1 MSELHPG
8 DLLEWRYR
16 IGAQIARGGM
26 STVYAAIDTRLDRE
40 VAVKVMDPA
49 LAREPAF
56 RTRFEREARAV
67 AKLSDPSLVNVFDQG
82 VDDDYVFLVM
92 ELVEGGSLRELLKE
106 RGPMPPHAAIAVM
119 RPVLTALSIAHAK
132 GMIHRDIKPD
142 NVLISDRNQVK
153 LADFGLVRA
162 INKAMGDPTNATTSV
177 NGQVIGT
184 VGYLSPEQVRGENLT
199 QASDVYS
206 AGILLFELLTGRTPF
221 KGGTPIETAMA
232 RINRPVPAP
241 STLMPDIP
249 PEIDE
254 LVLRACHR
262 DPTQRFVDGAEFL
275 EAVEQAAEDLDVP
288 DFQVPAPTESA
299 VRSALAGTD
308 FGERTPWDDESMSTR
323 AVVLPQEDRARP
335 GTHHTAV
342 TQFQPEGR
350 PEYAERPGEPGEG
363 VLPHNA
369 NAPHTNPTRT
379 QHQPHAPYAQHG
391 PAPHNPAPHNPA
403 PHAQNRHATHRPGP
417 ARQAPKLSNK
427 SPVATAF
434 WIVLLIALVIGMA
447 LGGWWFTTGRYGEI
461 PTVIGMDKATAQ
473 ATVEEAGFSSTL
485 DERYDNKAEK
495 NTVMGTDPA
504 KGQKAVR
511 GSEVAVLLS
520 LGKPTVPDPGTN
532 SSLQYYTNKLTDRTL
547 KVKKGDDVYSDE
559 IAKGHVAEV
568 QPAAGTEVNTGSTVE
583 VRMSKGKRPV
593 TVPGVKG
600 QDSERAKK
608 TLEKAGLQ
616 VAEETEEFNKDIPAG
631 QAIRTDPKEG
641 AEVESGSEVT
651 LVLSNA
657 IEVPDVQ
664 GLSIDDARK
673 ALREAGLNP
682 VDGAPV
688 GDSSEDSGDV
698 AEQSPG
704 AGELV
709 DPSKNT
715 DVEIRESTSQR
726 VPWVLGL
733 TGERA
738 REKLEDAGFE
748 VEIKGDPNGLVLGQ
762 SPGPSARS
770 HRGAVVTL
778 TTV

>member
-26 STVYAAIDTRLDRE
+26 STVYAAVDTRLDRE

-67 AKLSDPSLVNVFDQG
+67 AKLNHPTLVNVFDQG
-82 VDDDYVFLVM
+82 VDEDYVFLVM

-119 RPVLTALSIAHAK
+119 QPMLNALAIAHAK

-142 NVLISDRNQVK
+142 NVLISDQHQVK

-162 INKAMGDPTNATTSV
+162 IDNAMGDATNATTSV

-221 KGGTPIETAMA
+221 KGASPLETAMA

-262 DPTQRFVDGAEFL
+262 DPAQRFQDGSEFL
-275 EAVEQAAEDLDVP
+275 QAVEDTAEQLDIP
-288 DFQVPAPTESA
+288 DFEVPAPIESA
-299 VRSALAGTD
+299 VRTALAGTD
-308 FGERTPWDDESMSTR
+308 FGERTPWNDESMATR
-323 AVVLPQEDRARP
+323 AVTLPQEDRARP
-335 GTHHTAV
+335 ETHHTAV
-342 TQFQPEGR
+342 TQYHP
-350 PEYAERPGEPGEG
+350 ANRPG
-363 VLPHNA
+363 
-369 NAPHTNPTRT
+369 
-379 QHQPHAPYAQHG
+379 YAQHPDSLAPSPDTNVG
-391 PAPHNPAPHNPA
+391 PSHQPVPHRPAPHRSPQHRPAPA
-403 PHAQNRHATHRPGP
+403 RPVH
-417 ARQAPKLSNK
+417 KLSNK
-427 SPVATAF
+427 SPAATIV
-434 WIVLLIALVIGMA
+434 WVLVLLALVIGVA
-447 LGGWWFTTGRYGEI
+447 LGGWWFATGRYGEI
-461 PTVIGMDKATAQ
+461 PTVVGMDKATAQ
-473 ATVEEAGFSSTL
+473 ATVEEAGFSSKL
-485 DERYDNKAEK
+485 DERYDNQAEK

-504 KGQKAVR
+504 KGHRALR

-520 LGKPTVPDPGTN
+520 LGKPTIPDPGTN
-532 SSLQYYTNKLTDRTL
+532 SSLQYYEKKLTDRTL
-547 KVKKGDDVYSDE
+547 KLKKGEEVYSDD
-559 IAKGHVAEV
+559 IAKGHVAEI
-568 QPAAGTEVNTGSTVE
+568 QPAAGTEVNTGSTV
-583 VRMSKGKRPV
+583 VVHMSKGKRPV
-593 TVPGVKG
+593 KVPGVKG
-600 QDSERAKK
+600 QEHDRAKQ
-608 TLEKAGLQ
+608 TLESAGLT
-616 VAEETEEFNKDIPAG
+616 VAEETEEFDKDIPAG

-641 AEVESGSEVT
+641 SEVESGSEVT

-657 IEVPDVQ
+657 IEVPDVA
-664 GLSIDDARK
+664 GLSMDDARK

-682 VDGAPV
+682 VEGKPV
-688 GDSSEDSGDV
+688 EDSSEDSGNV
-698 AEQSPG
+698 AQQSPQ

-709 DPSKNT
+709 DPAKNT

-726 VPWVLGL
+726 VPWTIGL
-733 TGERA
+733 SAEKA
-738 REKLEDAGFE
+738 RQKLEDAGFE
-748 VEIKGDPNGLVLGQ
+748 VKIKGDPNGLVLGQ
-762 SPGPSARS
+762 SPGPGSRS

>member
-26 STVYAAIDTRLDRE
+26 STVYAAVDTRLDRE

-67 AKLSDPSLVNVFDQG
+67 AKLNHPTLVNVFDQG
-82 VDDDYVFLVM
+82 VDEDYVFLVM

-119 RPVLTALSIAHAK
+119 QPMLNALAIAHAK

-142 NVLISDRNQVK
+142 NVLISDQHQVK

-162 INKAMGDPTNATTSV
+162 IDNAMGDATNATTSV

-221 KGGTPIETAMA
+221 KGASPLETAMA
-232 RINRPVPAP
+232 RISRPVPAP

-262 DPTQRFVDGAEFL
+262 DPAQRFQDGSEFL
-275 EAVEQAAEDLDVP
+275 QAVEDTAEQLDIP
-288 DFQVPAPTESA
+288 DFEVPAPIESA
-299 VRSALAGTD
+299 VRTALAGTD
-308 FGERTPWDDESMSTR
+308 FGERTPWNDESMATR
-323 AVVLPQEDRARP
+323 AVTLPQEDRARP
-335 GTHHTAV
+335 ETHHTAV
-342 TQFQPEGR
+342 TQYHP
-350 PEYAERPGEPGEG
+350 ANRPGYAKHPDS
-363 VLPHNA
+363 L
-369 NAPHTNPTRT
+369 APSPDTNVGPS
-379 QHQPHAPYAQHG
+379 HQPVPHR
-391 PAPHNPAPHNPA
+391 PAPHRSPQHRPAPA
-403 PHAQNRHATHRPGP
+403 RPVH
-417 ARQAPKLSNK
+417 KLSNK
-427 SPVATAF
+427 SPAATIV
-434 WIVLLIALVIGMA
+434 WVLVLLALVIGVA
-447 LGGWWFTTGRYGEI
+447 LGGWWFATGRYGEI
-461 PTVIGMDKATAQ
+461 PTVVGMDKATAQ
-473 ATVEEAGFSSTL
+473 ATVEEAGFSSKL
-485 DERYDNKAEK
+485 DERYDNQAEK

-504 KGQKAVR
+504 KGHRALR

-520 LGKPTVPDPGTN
+520 LGKPTIPDPGTN
-532 SSLQYYTNKLTDRTL
+532 SSLQYYEKKLTDRTL
-547 KVKKGDDVYSDE
+547 KLKKGEEVYSDD

-568 QPAAGTEVNTGSTVE
+568 QPAAGTEVNTGSTV
-583 VRMSKGKRPV
+583 VVHMSKGKRPV
-593 TVPGVKG
+593 KVPGVKG
-600 QDSERAKK
+600 QEHDRAKQ
-608 TLEKAGLQ
+608 TLESAGLT
-616 VAEETEEFNKDIPAG
+616 VAEETEEFDKDIPAG

-641 AEVESGSEVT
+641 SEVESGSEVT

-657 IEVPDVQ
+657 IEVPDVA
-664 GLSIDDARK
+664 GLSMDDARK

-682 VDGAPV
+682 VEGKPV
-688 GDSSEDSGDV
+688 EDSSEDSGNV
-698 AEQSPG
+698 AQQSPQ
-704 AGELV
+704 AGKLV
-709 DPSKNT
+709 DPAKNT

-726 VPWVLGL
+726 VPWTIGL
-733 TGERA
+733 SAEKA
-738 REKLEDAGFE
+738 RQKLEDAGFE
-748 VEIKGDPNGLVLGQ
+748 VKIKGDPNGLVLGQ
-762 SPGPSARS
+762 SPGPGSRS

>member
-26 STVYAAIDTRLDRE
+26 STVYAAVDTRLDRE

-67 AKLSDPSLVNVFDQG
+67 AKLNHPTLVNVFDQG
-82 VDDDYVFLVM
+82 VDKDYVFLVM

-119 RPVLTALSIAHAK
+119 QPMLNALAIAHAK

-142 NVLISDRNQVK
+142 NVLISDQHQVK

-162 INKAMGDPTNATTSV
+162 IDNAMGDATNATTSV

-221 KGGTPIETAMA
+221 KGASPLETAMA
-232 RINRPVPAP
+232 RISRPVPAP

-262 DPTQRFVDGAEFL
+262 DPAQRFQDGSEFL
-275 EAVEQAAEDLDVP
+275 QAVEDTAEQLDIP
-288 DFQVPAPTESA
+288 DFEVPAPIESA
-299 VRSALAGTD
+299 VRTALAGTD
-308 FGERTPWDDESMSTR
+308 FGERTPWNDESMATR
-323 AVVLPQEDRARP
+323 AVTLPQEDRARP
-335 GTHHTAV
+335 ETHHTAV
-342 TQFQPEGR
+342 TQYHP
-350 PEYAERPGEPGEG
+350 ANRPG
-363 VLPHNA
+363 
-369 NAPHTNPTRT
+369 
-379 QHQPHAPYAQHG
+379 YAQHPDSLAPSPDTNVG
-391 PAPHNPAPHNPA
+391 PSHQPVPHRPAPHRSPPHRPAPA
-403 PHAQNRHATHRPGP
+403 RPVH
-417 ARQAPKLSNK
+417 KLSNK
-427 SPVATAF
+427 SPAATIV
-434 WIVLLIALVIGMA
+434 WVLVLLALVIGVA
-447 LGGWWFTTGRYGEI
+447 LGGWWFATGRYGEI
-461 PTVIGMDKATAQ
+461 PTVVGMDKATAQ
-473 ATVEEAGFSSTL
+473 ATVEEAGFSSKL
-485 DERYDNKAEK
+485 DERYDNQAEK

-504 KGQKAVR
+504 KGHRALR

-520 LGKPTVPDPGTN
+520 LGKPTIPDPGTN
-532 SSLQYYTNKLTDRTL
+532 SSLQYYEKKLTDRTL
-547 KVKKGDDVYSDE
+547 KLKKGEEVYSDD

-568 QPAAGTEVNTGSTVE
+568 QPAAGTEVNTGSTV
-583 VRMSKGKRPV
+583 VVHMSKGKRPV
-593 TVPGVKG
+593 KVPGVKG
-600 QDSERAKK
+600 QEHDRAKQ
-608 TLEKAGLQ
+608 TLESAGLT
-616 VAEETEEFNKDIPAG
+616 VAEETEEFDKDIPAG

-641 AEVESGSEVT
+641 SEVESGSEVT

-657 IEVPDVQ
+657 IEVPDVA
-664 GLSIDDARK
+664 GLSMDDARK

-682 VDGAPV
+682 VEGKPV
-688 GDSSEDSGDV
+688 EDSSEDSGNV
-698 AEQSPG
+698 AQQSPQ
-704 AGELV
+704 AGKLV
-709 DPSKNT
+709 DPAKNT

-726 VPWVLGL
+726 VPWTIGL
-733 TGERA
+733 SAEKA
-738 REKLEDAGFE
+738 RQKLEDAGFE
-748 VEIKGDPNGLVLGQ
+748 VKIKGDPNGLVLGQ
-762 SPGPSARS
+762 SPGPGSRS

-778 TTV
+778 TTL

>member
-1 MSELHPG
+1 VSELYPG
-8 DLLEWRYR
+8 DLLELRYR

-119 RPVLTALSIAHAK
+119 KPVLTALSIAHAK

-142 NVLISDRNQVK
+142 NVLISDHHQVK

-162 INKAMGDPTNATTSV
+162 INNAMSDATNATTSV

-262 DPTQRFVDGAEFL
+262 NPTQRFVDGTEFL
-275 EAVEQAAEDLDVP
+275 EAVEQAAEILDVP
-288 DFQVPAPTESA
+288 EFQVPAPTNSA
-299 VRSALAGTD
+299 VRTALAGTD

-323 AVVLPQEDRARP
+323 AVVLPREDQPRP
-335 GTHHTAV
+335 DTHHTAV
-342 TQFQPEGR
+342 TRYQPEGQ
-350 PEYAERPGEPGEG
+350 AG
-363 VLPHNA
+363 VAGYPREKPQ
-369 NAPHTNPTRT
+369 PHTPHAPYANQTRT
-379 QHQPHAPYAQHG
+379 QHQAPHAPY
-391 PAPHNPAPHNPA
+391 PPHSPRPHQQA
-403 PHAQNRHATHRPGP
+403 P

-427 SPVATAF
+427 SPIATVF
-434 WIVLLIALVIGMA
+434 WIVILIALVIGMA

-485 DERYDNKAEK
+485 DERYDNQAEK

-559 IAKGHVAEV
+559 VAKGHVAEV

-600 QDSERAKK
+600 QERERAKK

-641 AEVESGSEVT
+641 EEVESDTEVT

-657 IEVPDVQ
+657 IEVPDVK

-673 ALREAGLNP
+673 TLREAGLNP

-688 GDSSEDSGDV
+688 EDSSEDSGDV

-704 AGELV
+704 AGERV

-733 TGERA
+733 KAQRA
-738 REKLEDAGFE
+738 RQKLEDAGFE
-748 VEIKGDPNGLVLGQ
+748 VEIKGDPNGLVLSQ
-762 SPGPSARS
+762 SPGPSVRS

>member
-26 STVYAAIDTRLDRE
+26 STVYAAVDTRLDRE

-67 AKLSDPSLVNVFDQG
+67 AKLNHPTLVNVFDQG
-82 VDDDYVFLVM
+82 VDEDYVFLVM

-119 RPVLTALSIAHAK
+119 QPMLNALAIAHAK

-142 NVLISDRNQVK
+142 NVLISDQHQVK

-162 INKAMGDPTNATTSV
+162 IDNAMGDATNATTSV

-221 KGGTPIETAMA
+221 KGASPLETAMA

-262 DPTQRFVDGAEFL
+262 DPAQRFQDGSEFL
-275 EAVEQAAEDLDVP
+275 QAVEDTAEQLDIP
-288 DFQVPAPTESA
+288 DFEVPAPIESA
-299 VRSALAGTD
+299 VRTALAGTD
-308 FGERTPWDDESMSTR
+308 FGERTPWNDESMATR
-323 AVVLPQEDRARP
+323 AVTLPQEDRARP
-335 GTHHTAV
+335 ETHHTAV
-342 TQFQPEGR
+342 TQYHP
-350 PEYAERPGEPGEG
+350 ANRPG
-363 VLPHNA
+363 
-369 NAPHTNPTRT
+369 
-379 QHQPHAPYAQHG
+379 YAQHPG
-391 PAPHNPAPHNPA
+391 SLAPSPDTNVGPSHQPVPHRPAPHRSPQHRPAPA
-403 PHAQNRHATHRPGP
+403 RPVH
-417 ARQAPKLSNK
+417 KLSNK
-427 SPVATAF
+427 SPAATIV
-434 WIVLLIALVIGMA
+434 WVLVLLALVIGVA
-447 LGGWWFTTGRYGEI
+447 LGGWWFATGRYGEI
-461 PTVIGMDKATAQ
+461 PTVVGMDKATAQ
-473 ATVEEAGFSSTL
+473 ATVEEAGFSSKL
-485 DERYDNKAEK
+485 DERYDNQAEK

-504 KGQKAVR
+504 KGHRALR

-520 LGKPTVPDPGTN
+520 LGKPTIPDPGTN
-532 SSLQYYTNKLTDRTL
+532 SSLQYYEKKLTDRTL
-547 KVKKGDDVYSDE
+547 KLKKGEEVYSDD

-568 QPAAGTEVNTGSTVE
+568 QPAAGTEVNTDSTV
-583 VRMSKGKRPV
+583 VVHMSKGKRPV
-593 TVPGVKG
+593 KVPGVKG
-600 QDSERAKK
+600 QEHDRAKQ
-608 TLEKAGLQ
+608 TLESAGLT
-616 VAEETEEFNKDIPAG
+616 VAEETEEFDKDIPAG

-641 AEVESGSEVT
+641 SEVESGSEVT

-657 IEVPDVQ
+657 IEVPDVA
-664 GLSIDDARK
+664 GLSMDDARK

-682 VDGAPV
+682 VEGKPV
-688 GDSSEDSGDV
+688 EDSSEDSGNV
-698 AEQSPG
+698 AQQSPQ

-709 DPSKNT
+709 DPAKNT
-715 DVEIRESTSQR
+715 NVEIRESTSQR
-726 VPWVLGL
+726 VPWTIGL
-733 TGERA
+733 SAEKA
-738 REKLEDAGFE
+738 RQKLEDAGFE
-748 VEIKGDPNGLVLGQ
+748 VKIKGDLNGLVLGQ
-762 SPGPSARS
+762 SPGPGSRS

>member
-26 STVYAAIDTRLDRE
+26 STVYAAVDTRLDRE

-67 AKLSDPSLVNVFDQG
+67 AKLNHPTLVNVFDQG
-82 VDDDYVFLVM
+82 VDEDYVFLVM

-119 RPVLTALSIAHAK
+119 QPMLNALAIAHAK

-142 NVLISDRNQVK
+142 NVLISDQHQVK

-162 INKAMGDPTNATTSV
+162 IDNAMGDATNATTSV

-221 KGGTPIETAMA
+221 KGASPLETAMA

-262 DPTQRFVDGAEFL
+262 DPAQRFQDGSEFL
-275 EAVEQAAEDLDVP
+275 QAVEDTAEQLDIP
-288 DFQVPAPTESA
+288 DFEVPAPIESA
-299 VRSALAGTD
+299 VRTALAGTD
-308 FGERTPWDDESMSTR
+308 FGERTPWNDESMATR
-323 AVVLPQEDRARP
+323 AVTLPQEDRARP
-335 GTHHTAV
+335 ETHHTAV
-342 TQFQPEGR
+342 TQYHP
-350 PEYAERPGEPGEG
+350 ANRPG
-363 VLPHNA
+363 
-369 NAPHTNPTRT
+369 
-379 QHQPHAPYAQHG
+379 YAQHPG
-391 PAPHNPAPHNPA
+391 SLAPSPDTNVGPSHQPVPHRPAPHRSPQHRPAPA
-403 PHAQNRHATHRPGP
+403 RPVH
-417 ARQAPKLSNK
+417 KLSNK
-427 SPVATAF
+427 SPAATIV
-434 WIVLLIALVIGMA
+434 WVLVLLALVIGVA
-447 LGGWWFTTGRYGEI
+447 LGGWWFATGRYGEI
-461 PTVIGMDKATAQ
+461 PTVVGMDKATAQ
-473 ATVEEAGFSSTL
+473 ATVEEAGFSSKL
-485 DERYDNKAEK
+485 DERYDNQAEK

-504 KGQKAVR
+504 KGHRALR

-520 LGKPTVPDPGTN
+520 LGKPTIPDPGTN
-532 SSLQYYTNKLTDRTL
+532 SSLQYYEKKLTDRTL
-547 KVKKGDDVYSDE
+547 KLKKGEEVYSDD

-568 QPAAGTEVNTGSTVE
+568 QPAAGTEVNTDSTV
-583 VRMSKGKRPV
+583 VVHMSKGKRPV
-593 TVPGVKG
+593 KVPGVKG
-600 QDSERAKK
+600 QEHDRAKQ
-608 TLEKAGLQ
+608 TLESAGLT
-616 VAEETEEFNKDIPAG
+616 VAEETEEFDKDIPAG

-641 AEVESGSEVT
+641 SEVESGSEVT

-657 IEVPDVQ
+657 IEVPDVA
-664 GLSIDDARK
+664 GLSMDDARK

-682 VDGAPV
+682 VEGKPV
-688 GDSSEDSGDV
+688 EDSSEDSGNV
-698 AEQSPG
+698 AQQSPQ
-704 AGELV
+704 AGKLV
-709 DPSKNT
+709 DPAKNT

-726 VPWVLGL
+726 VPWTIGL
-733 TGERA
+733 SAEKA
-738 REKLEDAGFE
+738 RQKLEDAGFE
-748 VEIKGDPNGLVLGQ
+748 VKIKGDPNGLVLGQ
-762 SPGPSARS
+762 SPGPGSRS

>member
-1 MSELHPG
+1 MNELHPG
-8 DLLEWRYR
+8 DLLELRYR

-40 VAVKVMDPA
+40 VAVKVMDPT

-67 AKLSDPSLVNVFDQG
+67 AKLNDPSLVNVFDQG

-119 RPVLTALSIAHAK
+119 RPVLNALSIAHAK

-142 NVLISDRNQVK
+142 NVLISDQHQVK

-162 INKAMGDPTNATTSV
+162 INNAMSDATNATTSV

-184 VGYLSPEQVRGENLT
+184 VGYLSPEQVRGEHLT

-221 KGGTPIETAMA
+221 KGGTSIETAMA

-241 STLMPDIP
+241 STLMPSIP
-249 PEIDE
+249 PEVDE

-262 DPTQRFVDGAEFL
+262 DPSQRFCDGAEFL
-275 EAVEQAAEDLDVP
+275 RAVEHTAEYLDIP
-288 DFQVPAPTESA
+288 DFEVPAPTHSA
-299 VRSALAGTD
+299 VRTALAGTD
-308 FGERTPWDDESMSTR
+308 FGERTPWDDESMATR
-323 AVVLPQEDRARP
+323 AVVLPAEEHARP
-335 GTHHTAV
+335 EAHHTAV
-342 TQFQPEGR
+342 TRYQRAGQPGYPAR
-350 PEYAERPGEPGEG
+350 PSDAAATPT
-363 VLPHNA
+363 
-369 NAPHTNPTRT
+369 TNPAHT
-379 QHQPHAPYAQHG
+379 QHQPPQHLQHRPAVAP
-391 PAPHNPAPHNPA
+391 PAPAPQRA
-403 PHAQNRHATHRPGP
+403 GTARP
-417 ARQAPKLSNK
+417 APKLSNK
-427 SPVATAF
+427 SPVATIV
-434 WIVLLIALVIGMA
+434 WIVILIALVIGVA

-485 DERYDNKAEK
+485 DERYDNQAEK

-504 KGQKAVR
+504 TGRRAIR

-532 SSLQYYTNKLTDRTL
+532 SSLQYYTSKLTDRTL
-547 KVKKGDDVYSDE
+547 KLKKGNDVYSDD

-568 QPAAGTEVNTGSTVE
+568 QPAAGTEVQTGSTVT

-600 QDSERAKK
+600 QKHDRAKQ
-608 TLEKAGLQ
+608 TLEKAGLE
-616 VAEETEEFNKDIPAG
+616 VTEETEEFDEDIPAG
-631 QAIRTDPKEG
+631 QAIRTDPEEG
-641 AEVESGSEVT
+641 TEVESGTAVT
-651 LVLSNA
+651 LVVSNA
-657 IEVPDVQ
+657 IEVPDLQ
-664 GLSIDDARK
+664 GLSVEDART

-682 VDGAPV
+682 VDGEPV
-688 GDSSEDSGDV
+688 EDSSEDSGNV

-733 TGERA
+733 TAERA
-738 REKLEDAGFE
+738 RKKLEDAGFE
-748 VEIKGDPNGLVLGQ
+748 VEIKGDPDGLVLGQ
-762 SPGPSARS
+762 SPGPSSRS

>member
-40 VAVKVMDPA
+40 VAVKVMDPT

-323 AVVLPQEDRARP
+323 AVVLPREDRTRP
-335 GTHHTAV
+335 ETHHTAV
-342 TQFQPEGR
+342 TQHQP
-350 PEYAERPGEPGEG
+350 PY
-363 VLPHNA
+363 
-369 NAPHTNPTRT
+369 APHSPA
-379 QHQPHAPYAQHG
+379 PHSPAPQG
-391 PAPHNPAPHNPA
+391 PAPQGPAHPGPHRPAPHRSAPHQPA
-403 PHAQNRHATHRPGP
+403 PARP
-417 ARQAPKLSNK
+417 APKLSNK
-427 SPVATAF
+427 SPVATVF
-434 WIVLLIALVIGMA
+434 WIFLLIALVIGMA

-568 QPAAGTEVNTGSTVE
+568 QPAVGTEVNTGSTVE

-600 QDSERAKK
+600 QERDRAKK

-616 VAEETEEFNKDIPAG
+616 VAEETEEFNKDIPSG

-641 AEVESGSEVT
+641 AEVEPGSEVT

-688 GDSSEDSGDV
+688 EDSSEDSGDV

-704 AGELV
+704 AGELL

-733 TGERA
+733 TAERA
-738 REKLEDAGFE
+738 RKKLEDAGFE

-762 SPGPSARS
+762 SPGPSSRS

>member
-26 STVYAAIDTRLDRE
+26 STVYAAVDTRLDRE

-67 AKLSDPSLVNVFDQG
+67 AKLNHPTLVNVFDQG
-82 VDDDYVFLVM
+82 VDEDYVFLVM

-119 RPVLTALSIAHAK
+119 QPMLNALAIAHAK

-142 NVLISDRNQVK
+142 NVLISDQHQVK

-162 INKAMGDPTNATTSV
+162 IDNAMGDATNATTSV

-221 KGGTPIETAMA
+221 KGASPLETAMA

-262 DPTQRFVDGAEFL
+262 DPAQRFQDGSEFL
-275 EAVEQAAEDLDVP
+275 QAVEDTAEQLDIP
-288 DFQVPAPTESA
+288 DFEVPAPIESA
-299 VRSALAGTD
+299 VRTALAGTD
-308 FGERTPWDDESMSTR
+308 FGERTPWNDESMATR
-323 AVVLPQEDRARP
+323 AVTLPQEDRARP
-335 GTHHTAV
+335 ETHHTAV
-342 TQFQPEGR
+342 TQYHP
-350 PEYAERPGEPGEG
+350 ANRPG
-363 VLPHNA
+363 
-369 NAPHTNPTRT
+369 
-379 QHQPHAPYAQHG
+379 YAQHPDSLAPSPDTNVG
-391 PAPHNPAPHNPA
+391 PSHQPVPHRPAPHRSPQHRPAPA
-403 PHAQNRHATHRPGP
+403 RPVH
-417 ARQAPKLSNK
+417 KLSNK
-427 SPVATAF
+427 SPAATIV
-434 WIVLLIALVIGMA
+434 WVLVLLALVIGVA
-447 LGGWWFTTGRYGEI
+447 LGGWWFATGRYGEI
-461 PTVIGMDKATAQ
+461 PTVVGMDKATAQ
-473 ATVEEAGFSSTL
+473 ATVEEAGFSSKL
-485 DERYDNKAEK
+485 DERYDNQAEK

-504 KGQKAVR
+504 KGHRALR

-520 LGKPTVPDPGTN
+520 LGKPTIPDPGTN
-532 SSLQYYTNKLTDRTL
+532 SGLQYYEKKLTDRTL
-547 KVKKGDDVYSDE
+547 KLKKGEEVYSDD

-568 QPAAGTEVNTGSTVE
+568 QPAAGTEVNTGSTV
-583 VRMSKGKRPV
+583 VVHMSKGKRPV
-593 TVPGVKG
+593 KVPGVKG
-600 QDSERAKK
+600 QEHDRAKQ
-608 TLEKAGLQ
+608 TLESAGLT
-616 VAEETEEFNKDIPAG
+616 VAEETEEFDKDIPAG

-641 AEVESGSEVT
+641 SEVESGSEVT

-657 IEVPDVQ
+657 IEVPDVA
-664 GLSIDDARK
+664 GLSMDDARK

-682 VDGAPV
+682 VEGRPV
-688 GDSSEDSGDV
+688 EDSSEDSGNV
-698 AEQSPG
+698 AQQSPQ

-709 DPSKNT
+709 DPAKNT

-726 VPWVLGL
+726 VPWTIGL
-733 TGERA
+733 SAEKA
-738 REKLEDAGFE
+738 RQKLEDAGFE
-748 VEIKGDPNGLVLGQ
+748 VKIKGDPNGLVLGQ
-762 SPGPSARS
+762 SPGPGSRS

>member
-26 STVYAAIDTRLDRE
+26 STVYAAVDTRLDRE

-67 AKLSDPSLVNVFDQG
+67 AKLNHPTLVNVFDQG
-82 VDDDYVFLVM
+82 VDEDYVFLVM

-119 RPVLTALSIAHAK
+119 QPMLNALAIAHAK

-142 NVLISDRNQVK
+142 NVLISDQHQVK

-162 INKAMGDPTNATTSV
+162 IDNAMGDATNATTSV

-221 KGGTPIETAMA
+221 KGASPLETAMA

-262 DPTQRFVDGAEFL
+262 DPAQRFQDGSEFL
-275 EAVEQAAEDLDVP
+275 QAVEDTAEQLDIP
-288 DFQVPAPTESA
+288 DFEVPAPIESA
-299 VRSALAGTD
+299 VRTALAGTD
-308 FGERTPWDDESMSTR
+308 FGERTPWNDESMATR
-323 AVVLPQEDRARP
+323 AVTLPQEDRARP
-335 GTHHTAV
+335 ETHHTAV
-342 TQFQPEGR
+342 TQYHP
-350 PEYAERPGEPGEG
+350 ANRPG
-363 VLPHNA
+363 
-369 NAPHTNPTRT
+369 
-379 QHQPHAPYAQHG
+379 YAQHPDSLAPSPDTNVG
-391 PAPHNPAPHNPA
+391 PSHQPVPHRPAPHRSPQHRPAPA
-403 PHAQNRHATHRPGP
+403 RPVH
-417 ARQAPKLSNK
+417 KLSNK
-427 SPVATAF
+427 SPAATIV
-434 WIVLLIALVIGMA
+434 WVLVLLALVIGVA
-447 LGGWWFTTGRYGEI
+447 LGGWWFATGRYGEI
-461 PTVIGMDKATAQ
+461 PTVVGMDKATAQ
-473 ATVEEAGFSSTL
+473 ATVEEAGFSSKL
-485 DERYDNKAEK
+485 DERYDNQAEK

-504 KGQKAVR
+504 KGHRALR

-520 LGKPTVPDPGTN
+520 LGKPTIPDPGTN
-532 SSLQYYTNKLTDRTL
+532 SSLQYYEKKLTDRTL
-547 KVKKGDDVYSDE
+547 KLKKGEEVYSDD

-568 QPAAGTEVNTGSTVE
+568 QPAAGTEVNTGSTV
-583 VRMSKGKRPV
+583 VVHMSKGKRPV
-593 TVPGVKG
+593 KVPGVKG
-600 QDSERAKK
+600 QEHDRAKQ
-608 TLEKAGLQ
+608 TLESAGLT
-616 VAEETEEFNKDIPAG
+616 VAEETEEFDKDIPAG

-641 AEVESGSEVT
+641 SEVESGSEVT

-657 IEVPDVQ
+657 IEVPDVA
-664 GLSIDDARK
+664 GLSMDDARK

-682 VDGAPV
+682 VEGKPV
-688 GDSSEDSGDV
+688 EDSSEDSGNV
-698 AEQSPG
+698 AQQSPQ

-709 DPSKNT
+709 DPAKNT
-715 DVEIRESTSQR
+715 NVEIRESTSQR
-726 VPWVLGL
+726 VPWTIGL
-733 TGERA
+733 SAEKA
-738 REKLEDAGFE
+738 RQKLEDAGFE
-748 VEIKGDPNGLVLGQ
+748 VKIKGDPNGLVLGQ
-762 SPGPSARS
+762 SPGPGSRS

>member
-26 STVYAAIDTRLDRE
+26 STVYAAVDTRLDRE

-67 AKLSDPSLVNVFDQG
+67 AKLNHPTLVNVFDQG
-82 VDDDYVFLVM
+82 VDEDYVFLVM

-119 RPVLTALSIAHAK
+119 QPMLNALAIAHAK

-142 NVLISDRNQVK
+142 NVLISDQHQVK

-162 INKAMGDPTNATTSV
+162 IDNAMGDATNATTSV

-221 KGGTPIETAMA
+221 KGASPLETAMA

-262 DPTQRFVDGAEFL
+262 DPAQRFQDGSEFL
-275 EAVEQAAEDLDVP
+275 QAVEDTAEQLDIP
-288 DFQVPAPTESA
+288 DFEVPAPIESA
-299 VRSALAGTD
+299 VRTALAGTD
-308 FGERTPWDDESMSTR
+308 FGERTPWNDESMATR
-323 AVVLPQEDRARP
+323 AVTLPQEDRARP
-335 GTHHTAV
+335 ETHHTAV
-342 TQFQPEGR
+342 TQYHP
-350 PEYAERPGEPGEG
+350 ANRPG
-363 VLPHNA
+363 
-369 NAPHTNPTRT
+369 
-379 QHQPHAPYAQHG
+379 YAQHPDSLAPSPDTNVG
-391 PAPHNPAPHNPA
+391 PSHQPVPHRPAPHRSPQHRPAPA
-403 PHAQNRHATHRPGP
+403 RPVH
-417 ARQAPKLSNK
+417 KLSNK
-427 SPVATAF
+427 SPAATIV
-434 WIVLLIALVIGMA
+434 WVLVLLALVIGVA
-447 LGGWWFTTGRYGEI
+447 LGGWWFATGRYGEI
-461 PTVIGMDKATAQ
+461 PTVVGMDKATAQ
-473 ATVEEAGFSSTL
+473 ATVEEAGFSSKL
-485 DERYDNKAEK
+485 DERYDNQAEK

-504 KGQKAVR
+504 KGHRALR

-520 LGKPTVPDPGTN
+520 LGKPTIPDPGTN
-532 SSLQYYTNKLTDRTL
+532 SGLQYYEKKLTDRTL
-547 KVKKGDDVYSDE
+547 KLKKGEEVYSDD

-568 QPAAGTEVNTGSTVE
+568 QPAAGTEVNTGSTV
-583 VRMSKGKRPV
+583 VVHMSKGKRPV
-593 TVPGVKG
+593 KVPGVKG
-600 QDSERAKK
+600 QEHDRAKQ
-608 TLEKAGLQ
+608 TLESAGLT
-616 VAEETEEFNKDIPAG
+616 VAEETEEFDKDIPAG

-641 AEVESGSEVT
+641 SEVESGSEVT

-657 IEVPDVQ
+657 IEVPDVA
-664 GLSIDDARK
+664 GLSMDDARK

-682 VDGAPV
+682 VEGKPV
-688 GDSSEDSGDV
+688 EDSSEDSGNV
-698 AEQSPG
+698 AQQSPQ

-709 DPSKNT
+709 DPAKNT

-726 VPWVLGL
+726 VPWTIGL
-733 TGERA
+733 SAEKA
-738 REKLEDAGFE
+738 RQKLEDAGFE
-748 VEIKGDPNGLVLGQ
+748 VKIKGDPNGLVLGQ
-762 SPGPSARS
+762 SPGPGSRS

>member
-40 VAVKVMDPA
+40 VAVKVMDPT

-254 LVLRACHR
+254 LVLRTCHR

-323 AVVLPQEDRARP
+323 AVVLPREDRTRP
-335 GTHHTAV
+335 ETHHTAV
-342 TQFQPEGR
+342 TQHQP
-350 PEYAERPGEPGEG
+350 PY
-363 VLPHNA
+363 
-369 NAPHTNPTRT
+369 APHSP
-379 QHQPHAPYAQHG
+379 APQG
-391 PAPHNPAPHNPA
+391 PAPQGPAHPGPHRPAPHRSAPHQPA
-403 PHAQNRHATHRPGP
+403 PARP
-417 ARQAPKLSNK
+417 APKLSNK
-427 SPVATAF
+427 SPVATVF

-559 IAKGHVAEV
+559 IAKGHIAEV

-600 QDSERAKK
+600 QERDRAKK

-616 VAEETEEFNKDIPAG
+616 VAEETEEFNKDIPSG

-688 GDSSEDSGDV
+688 EDSSEDSGDV

-704 AGELV
+704 AGELL

-733 TGERA
+733 TAERA
-738 REKLEDAGFE
+738 RKKLEDAGFE

-762 SPGPSARS
+762 SPGPSSRS

>member
-40 VAVKVMDPA
+40 VAVKVMDPT

-323 AVVLPQEDRARP
+323 AVVLPREDRTRP
-335 GTHHTAV
+335 ETHHTAV
-342 TQFQPEGR
+342 TQHQP
-350 PEYAERPGEPGEG
+350 PY
-363 VLPHNA
+363 
-369 NAPHTNPTRT
+369 APHSPA
-379 QHQPHAPYAQHG
+379 PHSPAPQG
-391 PAPHNPAPHNPA
+391 PAPQGPAHPGPHRPAPHRSAPHQPA
-403 PHAQNRHATHRPGP
+403 PARP
-417 ARQAPKLSNK
+417 APKLSNK
-427 SPVATAF
+427 SPVATVF
-434 WIVLLIALVIGMA
+434 WIFLLIALVIGMA

-600 QDSERAKK
+600 QERDRAKK

-616 VAEETEEFNKDIPAG
+616 VAEETEEFNKDIPSG

-641 AEVESGSEVT
+641 AEVEPGSEVT

-688 GDSSEDSGDV
+688 EDSSEDSGDV

-704 AGELV
+704 AGELL

-733 TGERA
+733 TAERA
-738 REKLEDAGFE
+738 RKKLEDAGFE

-762 SPGPSARS
+762 SPGPSSRS

>member
-1 MSELHPG
+1 VSELHPG

-40 VAVKVMDPA
+40 VAVKVMDPT

-82 VDDDYVFLVM
+82 VDEDYVFLVM

-142 NVLISDRNQVK
+142 NVLISDHHQVK

-162 INKAMGDPTNATTSV
+162 INNAMGDATNATTSV

-199 QASDVYS
+199 QGSDVYS

-262 DPTQRFVDGAEFL
+262 DPTQRFEDGAEFL
-275 EAVEQAAEDLDVP
+275 EAVEQTAEILDVP
-288 DFQVPAPTESA
+288 EFQVPAPTDSA
-299 VRSALAGTD
+299 VRTALAGTD

-323 AVVLPQEDRARP
+323 AVVLPREDQLRP
-335 GTHHTAV
+335 ETHHTAV
-342 TQFQPEGR
+342 TRYQSESQAGYAGQPGYAAR
-350 PEYAERPGEPGEG
+350 PDEKAR
-363 VLPHNA
+363 PHNP
-369 NAPHTNPTRT
+369 NAPYTNPTRT
-379 QHQPHAPYAQHG
+379 QHQSQHAPYAQH
-391 PAPHNPAPHNPA
+391 NPARYNPA
-403 PHAQNRHATHRPGP
+403 QHSPSPHRSGP
-417 ARQAPKLSNK
+417 ARPAPKLSNK
-427 SPVATAF
+427 SPAATVF

-485 DERYDNKAEK
+485 DERYDNQAEK
-495 NTVMGTDPA
+495 NTVMGTDPG
-504 KGQKAVR
+504 KGHKAVR

-532 SSLQYYTNKLTDRTL
+532 SSLQYYTSKLTDRTL
-547 KVKKGDDVYSDE
+547 KVKKGNDVYSED

-583 VRMSKGKRPV
+583 IRMSKGRRPV
-593 TVPGVKG
+593 TVPGVQG
-600 QDSERAKK
+600 QERDRAKK

-616 VAEETEEFNKDIPAG
+616 VAEEAEEFNKDVPAG

-641 AEVESGSEVT
+641 AEVESGTEVT

-664 GLSIDDARK
+664 GLSVNDARK

-682 VDGAPV
+682 VDGTPV
-688 GDSSEDSGDV
+688 EDSSEDSGDV

-733 TGERA
+733 TAEKA
-738 REKLEDAGFE
+738 KKKLEDAGFE

-762 SPGPSARS
+762 SPGPSVRS

>member
-1 MSELHPG
+1 MSELYPG
-8 DLLEWRYR
+8 DLLELRYR

-119 RPVLTALSIAHAK
+119 KPVLTALSIAHAK

-142 NVLISDRNQVK
+142 NVLISDHHQVK

-162 INKAMGDPTNATTSV
+162 INNAMSDATNATTSV

-262 DPTQRFVDGAEFL
+262 NPTQRFVDGTEFL

-323 AVVLPQEDRARP
+323 AVVLPREDRTRP
-335 GTHHTAV
+335 ETHHTAV
-342 TQFQPEGR
+342 TQHQP
-350 PEYAERPGEPGEG
+350 PY
-363 VLPHNA
+363 
-369 NAPHTNPTRT
+369 APHS
-379 QHQPHAPYAQHG
+379 
-391 PAPHNPAPHNPA
+391 PAPHSPAPQGPAHPGPHRPAPHRSA
-403 PHAQNRHATHRPGP
+403 PHRPGP

-427 SPVATAF
+427 SPVATVF

-461 PTVIGMDKATAQ
+461 PTVIGMDQATAQ

-485 DERYDNKAEK
+485 DERYDNQAEK

-547 KVKKGDDVYSDE
+547 KVKKGDDVYSDK

-600 QDSERAKK
+600 QERDRAKK

-616 VAEETEEFNKDIPAG
+616 VAEETEEFNKDVPAG

-641 AEVESGSEVT
+641 AEVESGTEVT

-657 IEVPDVQ
+657 IEVPDVK

-688 GDSSEDSGDV
+688 EDSSEDSGDV

-704 AGELV
+704 AGELL

-762 SPGPSARS
+762 SPGPSSRS

>member
-40 VAVKVMDPA
+40 VAVKVMDPT

-82 VDDDYVFLVM
+82 VDDEYVFLVM

-221 KGGTPIETAMA
+221 KGGAPIETAMA

-249 PEIDE
+249 PKIDE

-323 AVVLPQEDRARP
+323 AVVLPKDDRTRP
-335 GTHHTAV
+335 ETHHTAV
-342 TQFQPEGR
+342 TQHQP
-350 PEYAERPGEPGEG
+350 PY
-363 VLPHNA
+363 
-369 NAPHTNPTRT
+369 APHSPS
-379 QHQPHAPYAQHG
+379 PHS
-391 PAPHNPAPHNPA
+391 PAPHNPSPQGPAHPGPHHPA
-403 PHAQNRHATHRPGP
+403 PHRSAPHQPTP

-427 SPVATAF
+427 SPVATVF

-485 DERYDNKAEK
+485 DERYDNQAEK
-495 NTVMGTDPA
+495 NTVMGTDPV

-532 SSLQYYTNKLTDRTL
+532 SSLQYYTSKLTDRTL

-600 QDSERAKK
+600 QDRERAKK

-641 AEVESGSEVT
+641 VEVESGTEVT

-664 GLSIDDARK
+664 GLSVDDARK
-673 ALREAGLNP
+673 ALRKAGLNP

-688 GDSSEDSGDV
+688 EDSSEDAGDV

-709 DPSKNT
+709 DPSRNT

-733 TGERA
+733 TAEKA
-738 REKLEDAGFE
+738 RKKLEGAGFE

-762 SPGPSARS
+762 SPGPSSRS

>member
-40 VAVKVMDPA
+40 VAVKVMDPT

-323 AVVLPQEDRARP
+323 AVVLPREDRTRP
-335 GTHHTAV
+335 ETHHTAV
-342 TQFQPEGR
+342 TQHQP
-350 PEYAERPGEPGEG
+350 PY
-363 VLPHNA
+363 
-369 NAPHTNPTRT
+369 APHSPA
-379 QHQPHAPYAQHG
+379 PHSPAPQG
-391 PAPHNPAPHNPA
+391 PAPQGPAHPGPHRPAPHRSAPHQPA
-403 PHAQNRHATHRPGP
+403 PARP
-417 ARQAPKLSNK
+417 APKLSNK
-427 SPVATAF
+427 SPVATVF

-559 IAKGHVAEV
+559 IAKGHIAEV
-568 QPAAGTEVNTGSTVE
+568 QPATGTEVNTGSTVE

-600 QDSERAKK
+600 QERDRAKK

-616 VAEETEEFNKDIPAG
+616 VAEETEEFNKDIPSG

-688 GDSSEDSGDV
+688 EDSSEDSGDV

-704 AGELV
+704 AGELL

-733 TGERA
+733 TAERA
-738 REKLEDAGFE
+738 RKKLEDAGFE

-762 SPGPSARS
+762 FPGPSSRS

>member
-26 STVYAAIDTRLDRE
+26 STVYAAVDTRLDRE

-67 AKLSDPSLVNVFDQG
+67 AKLNHPTLVNVFDQG
-82 VDDDYVFLVM
+82 VDEDYVFLVM

-119 RPVLTALSIAHAK
+119 QPMLNALAIAHAK

-142 NVLISDRNQVK
+142 NVLISDQHQVK

-162 INKAMGDPTNATTSV
+162 IDNAMGDATNATTSV

-221 KGGTPIETAMA
+221 KGASPLETAMA

-262 DPTQRFVDGAEFL
+262 DPAQRFQDGSEFL
-275 EAVEQAAEDLDVP
+275 QAVEDTAEQLDIP
-288 DFQVPAPTESA
+288 DFEVPAPIESA
-299 VRSALAGTD
+299 VRTALAGTD
-308 FGERTPWDDESMSTR
+308 FGERTPWNDESMATR
-323 AVVLPQEDRARP
+323 AVTLPQEDRARP
-335 GTHHTAV
+335 ETHHTAV
-342 TQFQPEGR
+342 TQYHP
-350 PEYAERPGEPGEG
+350 ANRPG
-363 VLPHNA
+363 
-369 NAPHTNPTRT
+369 
-379 QHQPHAPYAQHG
+379 YAQHPDSLAPSPDTNVG
-391 PAPHNPAPHNPA
+391 PSHQPVPHRPAPHRSPQLRPAPA
-403 PHAQNRHATHRPGP
+403 RPVH
-417 ARQAPKLSNK
+417 KLSNK
-427 SPVATAF
+427 SPAATIV
-434 WIVLLIALVIGMA
+434 WVLVLLALVIGVA
-447 LGGWWFTTGRYGEI
+447 LGGWWFATGRYGEI
-461 PTVIGMDKATAQ
+461 PTVVGMDKATAQ
-473 ATVEEAGFSSTL
+473 ATVEEAGFSSKL
-485 DERYDNKAEK
+485 DERYDNQAEK

-504 KGQKAVR
+504 KGHRALR

-520 LGKPTVPDPGTN
+520 LGKPTIPDPGTN
-532 SSLQYYTNKLTDRTL
+532 SSLQYYEKKLTDRTL
-547 KVKKGDDVYSDE
+547 KLKKGEEVYSDD

-568 QPAAGTEVNTGSTVE
+568 QPAAGTEVNTDSTV
-583 VRMSKGKRPV
+583 VVHMSKGKRPV
-593 TVPGVKG
+593 KVPGVKG
-600 QDSERAKK
+600 QEHDRAKQ
-608 TLEKAGLQ
+608 TLESAGLT
-616 VAEETEEFNKDIPAG
+616 VAEETEEFDKDIPAG

-641 AEVESGSEVT
+641 SEVESGSEVT

-657 IEVPDVQ
+657 IEVPDVA
-664 GLSIDDARK
+664 GLSMDDARK

-682 VDGAPV
+682 VEGKPV
-688 GDSSEDSGDV
+688 EDSSEDSGNV
-698 AEQSPG
+698 AQQSPQ

-709 DPSKNT
+709 DPAKNT

-726 VPWVLGL
+726 VPWTIGL
-733 TGERA
+733 SAEKA
-738 REKLEDAGFE
+738 RQKLEDAGFE
-748 VEIKGDPNGLVLGQ
+748 VKIKGDPNGLVLGQ
-762 SPGPSARS
+762 SPGPGSRS

>member
-26 STVYAAIDTRLDRE
+26 STVYAAVDTRLDRE

-56 RTRFEREARAV
+56 RIRFEREARAV
-67 AKLSDPSLVNVFDQG
+67 AKLNHPTLVNVFDQG
-82 VDDDYVFLVM
+82 VDEDYVFLVM

-119 RPVLTALSIAHAK
+119 QPMLNALAIAHAK

-142 NVLISDRNQVK
+142 NVLISDQHQVK

-162 INKAMGDPTNATTSV
+162 IDNAMGDATNATTSV

-221 KGGTPIETAMA
+221 KGASPLETAMA

-262 DPTQRFVDGAEFL
+262 DPAQRFQDGSEFL
-275 EAVEQAAEDLDVP
+275 QAVEDTAEQLDIP
-288 DFQVPAPTESA
+288 DFKVPAPIESA
-299 VRSALAGTD
+299 VRTALAGTD
-308 FGERTPWDDESMSTR
+308 FGERTPWNDESMATR
-323 AVVLPQEDRARP
+323 AVTLPQEDRARP
-335 GTHHTAV
+335 ETHHTAV
-342 TQFQPEGR
+342 TQYHP
-350 PEYAERPGEPGEG
+350 ANRPG
-363 VLPHNA
+363 
-369 NAPHTNPTRT
+369 
-379 QHQPHAPYAQHG
+379 YAQHPDSLAPSPDTNVG
-391 PAPHNPAPHNPA
+391 PSHQPVPHRPAPHRSPQHRPAPA
-403 PHAQNRHATHRPGP
+403 RPVH
-417 ARQAPKLSNK
+417 KLSNK
-427 SPVATAF
+427 SPAATIV
-434 WIVLLIALVIGMA
+434 WVLVLLALVIGVA
-447 LGGWWFTTGRYGEI
+447 LGGWWFATGRYGEI
-461 PTVIGMDKATAQ
+461 PTVVGMDKATAQ
-473 ATVEEAGFSSTL
+473 ATVEEAGFSSKL
-485 DERYDNKAEK
+485 DERYDNQAEK

-504 KGQKAVR
+504 KGHRALR

-520 LGKPTVPDPGTN
+520 LGKPTIPDPGTN
-532 SSLQYYTNKLTDRTL
+532 SSLQYYEKKLTDRTL
-547 KVKKGDDVYSDE
+547 KLKKGEEVYSDD

-568 QPAAGTEVNTGSTVE
+568 QPAAGTEVNTDSTV
-583 VRMSKGKRPV
+583 VVHMSKGKRPV
-593 TVPGVKG
+593 KVPGVKG
-600 QDSERAKK
+600 QEHDRAKQ
-608 TLEKAGLQ
+608 TLESAGLT
-616 VAEETEEFNKDIPAG
+616 VAEETEEFDKDIPAG

-641 AEVESGSEVT
+641 SEVESGSEVT

-657 IEVPDVQ
+657 IEVPDVA
-664 GLSIDDARK
+664 GLSMDDARK

-682 VDGAPV
+682 VEGKPV
-688 GDSSEDSGDV
+688 EDSSEDSGNV
-698 AEQSPG
+698 AQQSPQ
-704 AGELV
+704 AGKLV
-709 DPSKNT
+709 DPAKNT

-726 VPWVLGL
+726 VPWTIGL
-733 TGERA
+733 SAEKA
-738 REKLEDAGFE
+738 RQKLEDAGFE
-748 VEIKGDPNGLVLGQ
+748 VKIKGDPNGLVLGQ
-762 SPGPSARS
+762 SPGPGSRS

>member
-26 STVYAAIDTRLDRE
+26 STVYAAVDTRLDRE

-67 AKLSDPSLVNVFDQG
+67 AKLNHPTLVNVFDQG
-82 VDDDYVFLVM
+82 VDEDYVFLVM

-119 RPVLTALSIAHAK
+119 QPMLNALAIAHAK

-142 NVLISDRNQVK
+142 NVLISDQHQVK

-162 INKAMGDPTNATTSV
+162 IDNAMGDATNATTSV

-221 KGGTPIETAMA
+221 KGASPLETAMA

-262 DPTQRFVDGAEFL
+262 DPAQRFQDGSEFL
-275 EAVEQAAEDLDVP
+275 QAVEDTAEQLDIP
-288 DFQVPAPTESA
+288 DFEVPAPIESA
-299 VRSALAGTD
+299 VRTALAGTD
-308 FGERTPWDDESMSTR
+308 FGERTPWNDESMATR
-323 AVVLPQEDRARP
+323 AVTLPQEDRARP
-335 GTHHTAV
+335 ETHHTAV
-342 TQFQPEGR
+342 TQYHP
-350 PEYAERPGEPGEG
+350 ANRPG
-363 VLPHNA
+363 
-369 NAPHTNPTRT
+369 
-379 QHQPHAPYAQHG
+379 YAQHPDSLAPSPDTNVG
-391 PAPHNPAPHNPA
+391 PSHQPVPHRPAPHRSPQLRPASA
-403 PHAQNRHATHRPGP
+403 RPVH
-417 ARQAPKLSNK
+417 KLSNK
-427 SPVATAF
+427 SPAATIV
-434 WIVLLIALVIGMA
+434 WVLVLLALVIGVA
-447 LGGWWFTTGRYGEI
+447 LGGWWFATGRYGEI
-461 PTVIGMDKATAQ
+461 PTVVGMDKATAQ
-473 ATVEEAGFSSTL
+473 ATVEEAGFSSKL
-485 DERYDNKAEK
+485 DERYDDQAEK

-504 KGQKAVR
+504 KGHRALR

-520 LGKPTVPDPGTN
+520 LGKPTIPDPGTN
-532 SSLQYYTNKLTDRTL
+532 SSLQYYEKKLTDRTL
-547 KVKKGDDVYSDE
+547 KLKKGEEVYSDD

-568 QPAAGTEVNTGSTVE
+568 QPAAGTEVNTGSTV
-583 VRMSKGKRPV
+583 VVHMSKGKRPV
-593 TVPGVKG
+593 KVPGVKG
-600 QDSERAKK
+600 QEHDRAKQ
-608 TLEKAGLQ
+608 TLESAGLT
-616 VAEETEEFNKDIPAG
+616 VAEETEEFDKDIPAG

-641 AEVESGSEVT
+641 SEVESGSEVT

-657 IEVPDVQ
+657 IEVPDVA
-664 GLSIDDARK
+664 GLSMDDARK

-682 VDGAPV
+682 VEGKPV
-688 GDSSEDSGDV
+688 EDSSEDSGNV
-698 AEQSPG
+698 AQQSPQ

-709 DPSKNT
+709 DPAKNT
-715 DVEIRESTSQR
+715 NVEIRESSSQR
-726 VPWVLGL
+726 VPWTIGL
-733 TGERA
+733 TAEKA
-738 REKLEDAGFE
+738 RQKLEDAGFE
-748 VEIKGDPNGLVLGQ
+748 VKIKGDPNGLVLGQ
-762 SPGPSARS
+762 SPGPGSRS
-770 HRGAVVTL
+770 HRGAVVAL

>member
-40 VAVKVMDPA
+40 VAVKVMDPT

-323 AVVLPQEDRARP
+323 AVVLPREDRTRP
-335 GTHHTAV
+335 ETHHTAV
-342 TQFQPEGR
+342 TQHQP
-350 PEYAERPGEPGEG
+350 PY
-363 VLPHNA
+363 
-369 NAPHTNPTRT
+369 APHSPA
-379 QHQPHAPYAQHG
+379 PHSPAPQG
-391 PAPHNPAPHNPA
+391 PAPQGPAHPGPHRPAPHRSAPHQPA
-403 PHAQNRHATHRPGP
+403 PARP
-417 ARQAPKLSNK
+417 APKLSNK
-427 SPVATAF
+427 SPVATVF

-559 IAKGHVAEV
+559 IAKGHIAEV

-600 QDSERAKK
+600 QERDRAKK

-616 VAEETEEFNKDIPAG
+616 VAEETEEFNKDIPSG

-688 GDSSEDSGDV
+688 EDSSEDSGDV

-704 AGELV
+704 AGELL

-733 TGERA
+733 TAERA
-738 REKLEDAGFE
+738 RKKLEDAGFE

-762 SPGPSARS
+762 SPGPSSRS

>member
-40 VAVKVMDPA
+40 VAVKVMDPT

-323 AVVLPQEDRARP
+323 AVVLPREDRTRP
-335 GTHHTAV
+335 ETHHTAV
-342 TQFQPEGR
+342 TQHQP
-350 PEYAERPGEPGEG
+350 PY
-363 VLPHNA
+363 
-369 NAPHTNPTRT
+369 APHSPA
-379 QHQPHAPYAQHG
+379 PHSPAPQG
-391 PAPHNPAPHNPA
+391 PAPQGPAHPGPHRPAPHRSAPHQPA
-403 PHAQNRHATHRPGP
+403 PARP
-417 ARQAPKLSNK
+417 APKLSNK
-427 SPVATAF
+427 SPVATVF

-461 PTVIGMDKATAQ
+461 PTVIGMDQATAQ

-485 DERYDNKAEK
+485 DERYDNQAEK

-600 QDSERAKK
+600 QERDRAKK

-616 VAEETEEFNKDIPAG
+616 VAEETEEFNKDIPSG

-641 AEVESGSEVT
+641 AEIESGSEVT

-664 GLSIDDARK
+664 GLSFDDARK

-688 GDSSEDSGDV
+688 EDSSEDSGDV

-704 AGELV
+704 AGELL

-762 SPGPSARS
+762 SPGPSSRS

>member
-26 STVYAAIDTRLDRE
+26 STVYAAVDTRLDRE

-67 AKLSDPSLVNVFDQG
+67 AKLNHPTLVNVFDQG
-82 VDDDYVFLVM
+82 VDEDYVFLVM

-119 RPVLTALSIAHAK
+119 QPMLNALAIAHAK

-142 NVLISDRNQVK
+142 NVLISDQHQVK

-162 INKAMGDPTNATTSV
+162 IDNAMGDATNATTSV

-221 KGGTPIETAMA
+221 KGASPLETAMA

-262 DPTQRFVDGAEFL
+262 DPAQRFQDGSEFL
-275 EAVEQAAEDLDVP
+275 QAVEDTAEQLDIP
-288 DFQVPAPTESA
+288 DFEVPAPIESA
-299 VRSALAGTD
+299 VRTALAGTD
-308 FGERTPWDDESMSTR
+308 FGERTPWNDESMATR
-323 AVVLPQEDRARP
+323 AVTLPQEDRARP
-335 GTHHTAV
+335 ETHHTAV
-342 TQFQPEGR
+342 TQYHP
-350 PEYAERPGEPGEG
+350 ANRPG
-363 VLPHNA
+363 
-369 NAPHTNPTRT
+369 
-379 QHQPHAPYAQHG
+379 YAQHPDSLAPSPDTNVG
-391 PAPHNPAPHNPA
+391 PSHQPVPHRPAPHRSPQHRPAPA
-403 PHAQNRHATHRPGP
+403 RPVH
-417 ARQAPKLSNK
+417 KLSNK
-427 SPVATAF
+427 SPAATIV
-434 WIVLLIALVIGMA
+434 WVLVLLALVIGVA
-447 LGGWWFTTGRYGEI
+447 LGGWWFATGRYGEI
-461 PTVIGMDKATAQ
+461 PTVVGMDKATAQ
-473 ATVEEAGFSSTL
+473 ATVEEAGFSSKL
-485 DERYDNKAEK
+485 DERYDNQAEK
-495 NTVMGTDPA
+495 NTVMGTAPA
-504 KGQKAVR
+504 KGHRALR

-520 LGKPTVPDPGTN
+520 LGKPTIPDPGTN
-532 SSLQYYTNKLTDRTL
+532 SSLQYYEKKLTDRTL
-547 KVKKGDDVYSDE
+547 KLKKGEEVYSDD

-568 QPAAGTEVNTGSTVE
+568 QPAAGTEVNTGSTV
-583 VRMSKGKRPV
+583 VVHMSKGKRPV
-593 TVPGVKG
+593 KVPGVKG
-600 QDSERAKK
+600 QEHDRAKQ
-608 TLEKAGLQ
+608 TLESAGLT
-616 VAEETEEFNKDIPAG
+616 VAEETEEFDKDIPAG

-641 AEVESGSEVT
+641 SEVESGSEVT

-657 IEVPDVQ
+657 IEVPDVA
-664 GLSIDDARK
+664 GLSMDDARK

-682 VDGAPV
+682 VEGKPV
-688 GDSSEDSGDV
+688 EDSSEDSGNV
-698 AEQSPG
+698 AQQSPQ
-704 AGELV
+704 AGEPV
-709 DPSKNT
+709 DPAKNT

-726 VPWVLGL
+726 VPWTIGL
-733 TGERA
+733 SAEKA
-738 REKLEDAGFE
+738 RQKLEDAGFE
-748 VEIKGDPNGLVLGQ
+748 VKIKGDPNGLVLGQ
-762 SPGPSARS
+762 SPGPGSRS

>member
-26 STVYAAIDTRLDRE
+26 STVYAAVDTRLDRE

-67 AKLSDPSLVNVFDQG
+67 AKLNHPTLVNVFDQG
-82 VDDDYVFLVM
+82 VDEDYVFLVM

-119 RPVLTALSIAHAK
+119 QPMLNALAIAHAK

-142 NVLISDRNQVK
+142 NVLISDQHQVK

-162 INKAMGDPTNATTSV
+162 IDNAMGDATNATTSV

-221 KGGTPIETAMA
+221 KGASPLETAMA
-232 RINRPVPAP
+232 RISRPVPAP

-262 DPTQRFVDGAEFL
+262 DPAQRFQDGSEFL
-275 EAVEQAAEDLDVP
+275 QAVEDTAEQLDIP
-288 DFQVPAPTESA
+288 DFEVPAPIESA
-299 VRSALAGTD
+299 VRTALAGTD
-308 FGERTPWDDESMSTR
+308 FGERTPWNDESMATR
-323 AVVLPQEDRARP
+323 AVTLPQEDRARP
-335 GTHHTAV
+335 ETHHTAV
-342 TQFQPEGR
+342 TQYHP
-350 PEYAERPGEPGEG
+350 ANRPGYAKHPDS
-363 VLPHNA
+363 L
-369 NAPHTNPTRT
+369 APSPDTNVGPS
-379 QHQPHAPYAQHG
+379 HQPVPHR
-391 PAPHNPAPHNPA
+391 PAPHRSPQHRPAPA
-403 PHAQNRHATHRPGP
+403 RPVH
-417 ARQAPKLSNK
+417 KLSNK
-427 SPVATAF
+427 SPAATTV
-434 WIVLLIALVIGMA
+434 WVLVLLALVIGVA
-447 LGGWWFTTGRYGEI
+447 LGGWWFATGRYGEI
-461 PTVIGMDKATAQ
+461 PTVVGMDKATAQ
-473 ATVEEAGFSSTL
+473 ATVEEAGFSSKL
-485 DERYDNKAEK
+485 DERYDNQAEK

-504 KGQKAVR
+504 KGHRALR

-520 LGKPTVPDPGTN
+520 LGKPTIPDPGTN
-532 SSLQYYTNKLTDRTL
+532 SSLQYYEKKLTGRTL
-547 KVKKGDDVYSDE
+547 KLKKGEEVYSDD

-568 QPAAGTEVNTGSTVE
+568 QPAAGTEVNTGSTV
-583 VRMSKGKRPV
+583 VVHMSKGKRPV
-593 TVPGVKG
+593 KVPGVKG
-600 QDSERAKK
+600 QEHDRAKQ
-608 TLEKAGLQ
+608 TLESAGLT
-616 VAEETEEFNKDIPAG
+616 VAEETEEFDKDIPAG

-641 AEVESGSEVT
+641 SEVESGSEVT

-657 IEVPDVQ
+657 IEVPDVA
-664 GLSIDDARK
+664 GLSMDDARK

-682 VDGAPV
+682 VEGKPV
-688 GDSSEDSGDV
+688 EDSSEDSGNV
-698 AEQSPG
+698 AQQSPQ

-709 DPSKNT
+709 DPAKNT

-726 VPWVLGL
+726 VPWTIGL
-733 TGERA
+733 SAEKA
-738 REKLEDAGFE
+738 RQKLEDAGFE
-748 VEIKGDPNGLVLGQ
+748 VKIKGDPNGLVLGQ
-762 SPGPSARS
+762 SPGPGSRS

>member
-26 STVYAAIDTRLDRE
+26 STVYAAVDTRLDRE

-67 AKLSDPSLVNVFDQG
+67 AKLNHPTLVNVFDQG
-82 VDDDYVFLVM
+82 VDEDYVFLVM

-119 RPVLTALSIAHAK
+119 QPMLNALAIAHAK

-142 NVLISDRNQVK
+142 NVLISDQHQVK

-162 INKAMGDPTNATTSV
+162 IDNAMGDATNATTSV

-221 KGGTPIETAMA
+221 KGASPLETAMA

-262 DPTQRFVDGAEFL
+262 DPAQRFQDGSEFL
-275 EAVEQAAEDLDVP
+275 QAVEDTAEQLDIP
-288 DFQVPAPTESA
+288 DFEVPAPIESA
-299 VRSALAGTD
+299 VRTALAGTD
-308 FGERTPWDDESMSTR
+308 FGERTPWNDESMATR
-323 AVVLPQEDRARP
+323 AVTLPQEDRARP
-335 GTHHTAV
+335 ETHHTAV
-342 TQFQPEGR
+342 TQYHP
-350 PEYAERPGEPGEG
+350 ANRPGYAKHPDS
-363 VLPHNA
+363 L
-369 NAPHTNPTRT
+369 APSPDTNVGPS
-379 QHQPHAPYAQHG
+379 HQPVPHR
-391 PAPHNPAPHNPA
+391 PAPHRSPQHRPAPA
-403 PHAQNRHATHRPGP
+403 RPVH
-417 ARQAPKLSNK
+417 KLSNK
-427 SPVATAF
+427 SPAATTV
-434 WIVLLIALVIGMA
+434 WVLVLLALVIGVA
-447 LGGWWFTTGRYGEI
+447 LGGWWFATGRYGEI
-461 PTVIGMDKATAQ
+461 PTVVGMDKATAQ
-473 ATVEEAGFSSTL
+473 ATVEEAGFSSKL
-485 DERYDNKAEK
+485 DERYDNQAEK
-495 NTVMGTDPA
+495 NTVMGTAPA
-504 KGQKAVR
+504 KGHRALR

-520 LGKPTVPDPGTN
+520 LGKPTIPDPGTN
-532 SSLQYYTNKLTDRTL
+532 SSLQYYEKKLTDRTL
-547 KVKKGDDVYSDE
+547 KLKKGEEVYSDD

-568 QPAAGTEVNTGSTVE
+568 QPAAGTEVNTDSTV
-583 VRMSKGKRPV
+583 VVHMSKGKRPV
-593 TVPGVKG
+593 KVPGVKG
-600 QDSERAKK
+600 QEHDRAKQ
-608 TLEKAGLQ
+608 TLESAGLT
-616 VAEETEEFNKDIPAG
+616 VAEETEEFDKDIPAG

-641 AEVESGSEVT
+641 SEVESGSEVT

-657 IEVPDVQ
+657 IEVPDVA
-664 GLSIDDARK
+664 GLSMDDARK

-682 VDGAPV
+682 VEGKPV
-688 GDSSEDSGDV
+688 EDSSEDSGNV
-698 AEQSPG
+698 AQQSPQ

-709 DPSKNT
+709 DPAKNT

-726 VPWVLGL
+726 VPWTIGL
-733 TGERA
+733 SAEKA
-738 REKLEDAGFE
+738 CQKLEDAGFE
-748 VEIKGDPNGLVLGQ
+748 VKIKGDPNGLVLGQ
-762 SPGPSARS
+762 SPGPGSRS

>member
-40 VAVKVMDPA
+40 VAVKVMDPT

-323 AVVLPQEDRARP
+323 AVVLPREDRTRP
-335 GTHHTAV
+335 ETHHTAV
-342 TQFQPEGR
+342 TQHQP
-350 PEYAERPGEPGEG
+350 PY
-363 VLPHNA
+363 
-369 NAPHTNPTRT
+369 APHS
-379 QHQPHAPYAQHG
+379 
-391 PAPHNPAPHNPA
+391 PAPHSPSLQGPAHPGPHRPAPHRSAPHQPA
-403 PHAQNRHATHRPGP
+403 PARP
-417 ARQAPKLSNK
+417 APKLSNK
-427 SPVATAF
+427 SPVATVF

-600 QDSERAKK
+600 QERDRAKK

-616 VAEETEEFNKDIPAG
+616 VAEETEEFNKDIPSG

-688 GDSSEDSGDV
+688 EDSSEDSGDV

-704 AGELV
+704 AGELL

-762 SPGPSARS
+762 SPGPSSRS

>member
-26 STVYAAIDTRLDRE
+26 STVYAAVDTRLDRE

-67 AKLSDPSLVNVFDQG
+67 AKLNHPTLVNVFDQG
-82 VDDDYVFLVM
+82 VDEDYVFLVM

-119 RPVLTALSIAHAK
+119 QPMLNALAIAHAK

-142 NVLISDRNQVK
+142 NVLISDQHQVK

-162 INKAMGDPTNATTSV
+162 IDNAMGDATNATTSV

-221 KGGTPIETAMA
+221 KGASPLETAMA

-262 DPTQRFVDGAEFL
+262 DPAQRFQDGSEFL
-275 EAVEQAAEDLDVP
+275 QAVEDTAEQLDIP
-288 DFQVPAPTESA
+288 DFEVPAPIESA
-299 VRSALAGTD
+299 VRTALAGTD
-308 FGERTPWDDESMSTR
+308 FGERTPWNDESMATR
-323 AVVLPQEDRARP
+323 AVTLPQEDRARP
-335 GTHHTAV
+335 ETHHTAV
-342 TQFQPEGR
+342 TQYHP
-350 PEYAERPGEPGEG
+350 ANRPG
-363 VLPHNA
+363 
-369 NAPHTNPTRT
+369 
-379 QHQPHAPYAQHG
+379 YAQHPDSLAPSPDTNVG
-391 PAPHNPAPHNPA
+391 PSHQPVPHRPAPHRSPQHRPAPA
-403 PHAQNRHATHRPGP
+403 RPVH
-417 ARQAPKLSNK
+417 KLSNK
-427 SPVATAF
+427 SPVATIV
-434 WIVLLIALVIGMA
+434 WVLVLLALVIGVA
-447 LGGWWFTTGRYGEI
+447 LGGWWFATGRYGEI
-461 PTVIGMDKATAQ
+461 PTVVGMDKATAQ
-473 ATVEEAGFSSTL
+473 ATVEEAGFSSKL
-485 DERYDNKAEK
+485 DERYDNQAEK

-504 KGQKAVR
+504 KGHRALR

-520 LGKPTVPDPGTN
+520 LGKPTIPDPGTN
-532 SSLQYYTNKLTDRTL
+532 SSLQYYEKKLTGRTL
-547 KVKKGDDVYSDE
+547 KLKKGEEVYSDD

-568 QPAAGTEVNTGSTVE
+568 QPAAGTEVNTGSTV
-583 VRMSKGKRPV
+583 VVHMSKGKRPV
-593 TVPGVKG
+593 KVPGVKG
-600 QDSERAKK
+600 QEHDRAKQ
-608 TLEKAGLQ
+608 TLESAGLT
-616 VAEETEEFNKDIPAG
+616 VAEETEEFDKDIPAG

-641 AEVESGSEVT
+641 SEVESGSEVT

-657 IEVPDVQ
+657 IEVPDVA
-664 GLSIDDARK
+664 GLSMDDARK

-682 VDGAPV
+682 VEGKPV
-688 GDSSEDSGDV
+688 EDSSEDSGNV
-698 AEQSPG
+698 AQQSPQ

-709 DPSKNT
+709 DPAKNT

-726 VPWVLGL
+726 VPWTIGL
-733 TGERA
+733 SAEKA
-738 REKLEDAGFE
+738 RQKLEDAGFE
-748 VEIKGDPNGLVLGQ
+748 VKIKGDPNGLVLGQ
-762 SPGPSARS
+762 SPGPGSRS

>member
-40 VAVKVMDPA
+40 VAVKVMDPT

-323 AVVLPQEDRARP
+323 AVVLPREDRTRP
-335 GTHHTAV
+335 ETHHTAV
-342 TQFQPEGR
+342 TQHQP
-350 PEYAERPGEPGEG
+350 PY
-363 VLPHNA
+363 
-369 NAPHTNPTRT
+369 APHS
-379 QHQPHAPYAQHG
+379 
-391 PAPHNPAPHNPA
+391 PAPHSPAPQGPAHPGPHRPAPHRSAPHQPA
-403 PHAQNRHATHRPGP
+403 PARP
-417 ARQAPKLSNK
+417 APKLSNK
-427 SPVATAF
+427 SPVATVF

-559 IAKGHVAEV
+559 IAKGHIAEV
-568 QPAAGTEVNTGSTVE
+568 QPATGTEVNTGSTVE

-600 QDSERAKK
+600 QERDRAKK

-616 VAEETEEFNKDIPAG
+616 VAEETEEFNKDIPSG

-688 GDSSEDSGDV
+688 EDSSEDSGDV
-698 AEQSPG
+698 AEQAPG
-704 AGELV
+704 AGELL

-762 SPGPSARS
+762 SPGPSSRS

>member
-40 VAVKVMDPA
+40 VAVKVMDPT

-206 AGILLFELLTGRTPF
+206 AGILLFELLTGHTPF

-275 EAVEQAAEDLDVP
+275 EAVEQAAEDLNVP
-288 DFQVPAPTESA
+288 DFEVPAPTESA

-323 AVVLPQEDRARP
+323 AVVLPREDRTRP
-335 GTHHTAV
+335 ETHHTAV
-342 TQFQPEGR
+342 TQHQP
-350 PEYAERPGEPGEG
+350 PY
-363 VLPHNA
+363 
-369 NAPHTNPTRT
+369 APHSPA
-379 QHQPHAPYAQHG
+379 PHSPSLQG
-391 PAPHNPAPHNPA
+391 PAPQGPAHPGPHRPAPHRSAPHQPA
-403 PHAQNRHATHRPGP
+403 PARP
-417 ARQAPKLSNK
+417 APKLSNK
-427 SPVATAF
+427 SPVATVF

-485 DERYDNKAEK
+485 DGRYDNKAEK

-600 QDSERAKK
+600 QERDRAKK

-616 VAEETEEFNKDIPAG
+616 VAEETEEFNKDIPSG

-688 GDSSEDSGDV
+688 EDSSEDSGDV

-704 AGELV
+704 AGELL

-733 TGERA
+733 TAERA
-738 REKLEDAGFE
+738 RKKLEDAGFE

-762 SPGPSARS
+762 SPGPSSRS

>member
-40 VAVKVMDPA
+40 VAVKVMDPT

-323 AVVLPQEDRARP
+323 AVVLPREDRTRP
-335 GTHHTAV
+335 ETHHTAV
-342 TQFQPEGR
+342 TQHQP
-350 PEYAERPGEPGEG
+350 PY
-363 VLPHNA
+363 
-369 NAPHTNPTRT
+369 APHSPA
-379 QHQPHAPYAQHG
+379 PHSPSPQG
-391 PAPHNPAPHNPA
+391 PAPQGPAHPGPHRPAPHRSAPHQPA
-403 PHAQNRHATHRPGP
+403 PARP
-417 ARQAPKLSNK
+417 APKLSNK
-427 SPVATAF
+427 SPVATVF

-559 IAKGHVAEV
+559 IAKGHIAEV

-600 QDSERAKK
+600 QERDRAKK

-616 VAEETEEFNKDIPAG
+616 VAEETEEFNKDIPSG

-688 GDSSEDSGDV
+688 EDSSEDSGDV

-704 AGELV
+704 AGELL

-762 SPGPSARS
+762 SPGPSSRS

>member
-40 VAVKVMDPA
+40 VAVKVMDPT

-323 AVVLPQEDRARP
+323 AVVLPREDRTRP
-335 GTHHTAV
+335 ETHHTAV
-342 TQFQPEGR
+342 TQHQP
-350 PEYAERPGEPGEG
+350 PY
-363 VLPHNA
+363 
-369 NAPHTNPTRT
+369 APHSPA
-379 QHQPHAPYAQHG
+379 PHSPAPQG
-391 PAPHNPAPHNPA
+391 PAPQGPAHPGPHRPAPHRSAPHRSAPHQPA
-403 PHAQNRHATHRPGP
+403 PARP
-417 ARQAPKLSNK
+417 APKLSNK
-427 SPVATAF
+427 SPVATVF

-559 IAKGHVAEV
+559 IAKGHIAEV

-600 QDSERAKK
+600 QERDRAKK

-616 VAEETEEFNKDIPAG
+616 VAEETEEFNKDIPSG

-688 GDSSEDSGDV
+688 EDSSEDSGDV

-704 AGELV
+704 AGELL

-733 TGERA
+733 TAERA
-738 REKLEDAGFE
+738 RKKLEDAGFE

-762 SPGPSARS
+762 SPGPSSRS

>member
-26 STVYAAIDTRLDRE
+26 STVYAAVDTRLDRE

-67 AKLSDPSLVNVFDQG
+67 AKLNHPTLVNVFDQG
-82 VDDDYVFLVM
+82 VDEDYVFLVM

-119 RPVLTALSIAHAK
+119 QPMLNALAIAHAK

-142 NVLISDRNQVK
+142 NVLISDQHQVK

-162 INKAMGDPTNATTSV
+162 IDNAMGDATNATTSV

-206 AGILLFELLTGRTPF
+206 AGILLFELLTGHTPF
-221 KGGTPIETAMA
+221 KGASPLETAMA

-262 DPTQRFVDGAEFL
+262 DPAQRFQDGSEFL
-275 EAVEQAAEDLDVP
+275 QAVEDTAEQLDIP
-288 DFQVPAPTESA
+288 DFEVPAPIESA
-299 VRSALAGTD
+299 VRTALAGTD
-308 FGERTPWDDESMSTR
+308 FGERTPWNDESMATR
-323 AVVLPQEDRARP
+323 AVTLPQEDRARP
-335 GTHHTAV
+335 ETHHTAV
-342 TQFQPEGR
+342 TQYHP
-350 PEYAERPGEPGEG
+350 ANRPG
-363 VLPHNA
+363 
-369 NAPHTNPTRT
+369 
-379 QHQPHAPYAQHG
+379 YAQHPDSLAPSPDTNVG
-391 PAPHNPAPHNPA
+391 PSHQPVPHRPAPHRSPQHRPAPA
-403 PHAQNRHATHRPGP
+403 RPVH
-417 ARQAPKLSNK
+417 KLSNK
-427 SPVATAF
+427 SPAATIV
-434 WIVLLIALVIGMA
+434 WVLVLLALVIGVA
-447 LGGWWFTTGRYGEI
+447 LGGWWFATGRYGEI
-461 PTVIGMDKATAQ
+461 PTVVGMDKATAQ
-473 ATVEEAGFSSTL
+473 ATVEEAGFSSKL
-485 DERYDNKAEK
+485 DERYDNQAEK
-495 NTVMGTDPA
+495 NTVMGTAPA
-504 KGQKAVR
+504 KGHRALR

-520 LGKPTVPDPGTN
+520 LGKPTIPDPGTN
-532 SSLQYYTNKLTDRTL
+532 SSLQYYEKKLTDRTL
-547 KVKKGDDVYSDE
+547 KLKKGEEVYSDD

-568 QPAAGTEVNTGSTVE
+568 QPAAGTEVNTGSTV
-583 VRMSKGKRPV
+583 VVHMSKGKRPV
-593 TVPGVKG
+593 KVPGVKG
-600 QDSERAKK
+600 QEHDRAKQ
-608 TLEKAGLQ
+608 TLESAGLT
-616 VAEETEEFNKDIPAG
+616 VAEETEEFDKDIPAG

-641 AEVESGSEVT
+641 SEVESGSEVT

-657 IEVPDVQ
+657 IEVPDVA
-664 GLSIDDARK
+664 GLSMDDARK

-682 VDGAPV
+682 VEGKPV
-688 GDSSEDSGDV
+688 EDSSEDSGNV
-698 AEQSPG
+698 AQQSPQ

-709 DPSKNT
+709 DPAKNT
-715 DVEIRESTSQR
+715 NVEILESTSQR
-726 VPWVLGL
+726 VPWTIGL
-733 TGERA
+733 SAEKA
-738 REKLEDAGFE
+738 RQKLEDAGFE
-748 VEIKGDPNGLVLGQ
+748 VKIKGDPNGLVLGQ
-762 SPGPSARS
+762 SPGPGSRS

>member
-26 STVYAAIDTRLDRE
+26 STVYAAVDTRLDRE

-67 AKLSDPSLVNVFDQG
+67 AKLNHPTLVNVFDQG
-82 VDDDYVFLVM
+82 VDEDYVFLVM

-119 RPVLTALSIAHAK
+119 QPMLNALAIAHAK

-142 NVLISDRNQVK
+142 NVLISDQHQVK

-162 INKAMGDPTNATTSV
+162 IDNAMGDATNATTSV

-221 KGGTPIETAMA
+221 KGASPLETAMA
-232 RINRPVPAP
+232 RISRPVPAP

-262 DPTQRFVDGAEFL
+262 DPAQRFQDGSEFL
-275 EAVEQAAEDLDVP
+275 QAVEDTAEQLDIP
-288 DFQVPAPTESA
+288 DFEVPAPIESA
-299 VRSALAGTD
+299 VRTALAGTD
-308 FGERTPWDDESMSTR
+308 FGERTPWNDESMATR
-323 AVVLPQEDRARP
+323 AVTLPQEDRARP
-335 GTHHTAV
+335 ETHHTAV
-342 TQFQPEGR
+342 TQYHP
-350 PEYAERPGEPGEG
+350 ANRPGYAKHPDS
-363 VLPHNA
+363 L
-369 NAPHTNPTRT
+369 APSPDTNVGPS
-379 QHQPHAPYAQHG
+379 HQPVPHR
-391 PAPHNPAPHNPA
+391 PAPHRSPQHRPAPA
-403 PHAQNRHATHRPGP
+403 RPVH
-417 ARQAPKLSNK
+417 KLSNK
-427 SPVATAF
+427 SPAATTV
-434 WIVLLIALVIGMA
+434 WVLVLLALVIGVA
-447 LGGWWFTTGRYGEI
+447 LGGWWFATGRYGEI
-461 PTVIGMDKATAQ
+461 PTVVGMDKATAQ
-473 ATVEEAGFSSTL
+473 ATVEEAGFSSKL
-485 DERYDNKAEK
+485 DERYDNQAEK

-504 KGQKAVR
+504 KGHRALR

-520 LGKPTVPDPGTN
+520 LGKPTIPDPGTN
-532 SSLQYYTNKLTDRTL
+532 SSLQYYEKKLTDRTL
-547 KVKKGDDVYSDE
+547 KLKKGEEVYSDD

-568 QPAAGTEVNTGSTVE
+568 QPAAGTEVNTDSTV
-583 VRMSKGKRPV
+583 VVHMSKGKRPV
-593 TVPGVKG
+593 KVPGVKG
-600 QDSERAKK
+600 QEHDRAKQ
-608 TLEKAGLQ
+608 TLESAGLT
-616 VAEETEEFNKDIPAG
+616 VAEETEEFDKDIPAG

-641 AEVESGSEVT
+641 SEVESGSEVT

-657 IEVPDVQ
+657 IEVPDVA
-664 GLSIDDARK
+664 GLPMDDARK

-682 VDGAPV
+682 VEGKPV
-688 GDSSEDSGDV
+688 EDSSEDSGNV
-698 AEQSPG
+698 AQQSPQ
-704 AGELV
+704 AGKLV
-709 DPSKNT
+709 DPAKNT

-726 VPWVLGL
+726 VPWTIGL
-733 TGERA
+733 SAEKA
-738 REKLEDAGFE
+738 RQKLEDAGFE
-748 VEIKGDPNGLVLGQ
+748 VKIKGDPNGLVLGQ
-762 SPGPSARS
+762 SPGPGSRS